1 MIKAALLASLCVLA
15 AAAANALPLTP
26 TRQVDFVTDE
36 GTWMALDVA
45 PDSKTI
51 LFDLLGDIYAIESSG
66 GTARPLMTGLAFDA
80 NPVFSPN
87 GRHIAFVSDR
97 SGANNVWI
105 ASADGTNPRQI
116 SHDDGAGLWTSP
128 SWSADGEYI
137 YASRMV
143 HSTLA
148 FEVFMFNKD
157 GGKGVQITKAKP
169 NGTESFDARRNV
181 LGAVGSPDGRYLYF
195 SSKIGTTWTDKEPP
209 HWSITRRDLR
219 TGNDEE
225 IIRSAGGAMQPAL
238 SHDGARLVYASRY
251 QNDTG
256 LRIRDLATG
265 EDQWLLYPID
275 RDGHNGGYY
284 ANLLPRYTFTHDD
297 RSLIL
302 SVGGKIRRLDIQT
315 GLLSDIPFIAH
326 VQLDVGPQT
335 RVEQR
340 EETGPVRVRVIQ
352 TPRQSPDGKSIVF
365 SALGQLYR
373 LELKP
378 DARPRALGAGYQ
390 PSWSP
395 DGSSIVFVAWTARD
409 GGQIWSMPASG
420 RGARK
425 QLTKAPAFYT
435 EPVFSP
441 DGKRVLALRA
451 SHYDRLRTRTEID
464 PSRATDIIRLP
475 AGGGEPQ
482 LVAHAYGARLLDF
495 GADPNLI
502 RFYTP
507 EGVKTLQLNEPSADP
522 RRVAVIETRHASQY
536 VEAPGAA
543 DDVRLSPDGRWALAR
558 SASQLYL
565 VAVPPVIGSE
575 PQVVNLKS
583 PTTPVVKLTSIGA
596 DYFGWSDGGRTIT
609 WSVGASFRRIPL
621 SSLAEAEKTA
631 ERYDAV
637 VELQRDVPQGT
648 VVLRGATVITMRGD
662 EVLRGADIVVVNDR
676 IVAVGPQGNVA
687 IPVGATVRDLSGKFV
702 VPGFIDTH
710 AHWVEI
716 RREILEPNHWSLLAN
731 LAYGVTSGLDV
742 QPFTIDVF
750 AYQDMI
756 DAGLML
762 GPRAYSTG
770 PGVFVNSEIN
780 SEVDARNVL
789 TRYRDYYR
797 TRNIKSYMVGGRKE
811 RQFMIQGAAALG
823 MMPTT
828 EGASD
833 LHLDLTHALDGFAG
847 NEHALPISPL
857 RKDVVQLFAQTRT
870 AYTPTLGVVYGA
882 RPAYAELI
890 IRHVP
895 QDEPKLRRFM
905 PEGVIEAETRTRKW
919 SRPQDQAYPSLA
931 ADALAIQR
939 AGGLVGM
946 GSHGEV
952 QGIDYHWELEAYAS
966 GGATPHEV
974 LRAATIGSS
983 EVIGRAAEL
992 GSIEAGKFA
1001 DLLILDRD
1009 PLADIVNTQSLRF
1022 VMKNGRLYDAETLDE
1037 VWPRQKPLE
1046 AQWFWSE
1053 APTGERR

>member
-1 MIKAALLASLCVLA
+1 MIKGALLASLGVWTA
-15 AAAANALPLTP
+15 TANALPLTP

-45 PDSKTI
+45 PDNKTI
-51 LFDLLGDIYAIESSG
+51 LFDLLGDIYAIDSSG

-80 NPVFSPN
+80 NPVFSPD
-87 GRHIAFVSDR
+87 GRYIAFVSDR
-97 SGANNVWI
+97 SGANNLWI
-105 ASADGTNPRQI
+105 AARDGSNPRQLSRDEGTVI
-116 SHDDGAGLWTSP
+116 WTSP

-157 GGKGVQITKAKP
+157 GGRGVQVTKAKP
-169 NGTESFDARRNV
+169 SGTESSDTRRNV
-181 LGAVGSPDGRYLYF
+181 LGAVASPDGRYLYF

-219 TGNDEE
+219 TGKDEE
-225 IIRSAGGAMQPAL
+225 IIRSGGGAMQPVL
-238 SHDGARLVYASRY
+238 SHDGGRLVYASRY

-284 ANLLPRYTFTHDD
+284 ANLLPRYAFAHDD

-302 SVGGKIRRLDIQT
+302 SVGGKIRRLDLQT
-315 GLLSDIPFIAH
+315 RSLSDIPFRAH

-373 LELKP
+373 LELKS
-378 DARPRALGAGYQ
+378 DAKPRALGAGFQ

-395 DGSSIVFVAWTARD
+395 DGGSIAFVTWTARD

-425 QLTKAPAFYT
+425 QLTKSPAFYT

-441 DGKRVLALRA
+441 DGKSVLALRA
-451 SHYDRLRTRTEID
+451 SHYDRLRTRMETD

-475 AGGGEPQ
+475 AGGGESQ
-482 LVAHAYGARLLDF
+482 LVAHAYGARFLDF
-495 GADPNLI
+495 GAKPDLI
-502 RFYTP
+502 RFYSP

-522 RRVAVIETRHASQY
+522 RRVAVIETRHANQY
-536 VEAPGAA
+536 VEGPGAA
-543 DDVRLSPDGRWALAR
+543 DEVRLSPDGRWALAR

-565 VAVPPVIGSE
+565 VAVPPAIGSE

-583 PTTPVVKLTSIGA
+583 PTTSVVKLTSIGA
-596 DYFGWSDGGRTIT
+596 DYFSWSDGGRTIT

-621 SSLAEAEKTA
+621 SSLADAEKTA

-637 VELQRDVPQGT
+637 VELQRDVPRGT
-648 VVLRGATVITMRGD
+648 IVLRGATVITMHGD

-676 IVAVGPQGNVA
+676 IAAVGAQGDVT
-687 IPVGATVRDLSGKFV
+687 IPVGATVRDITGKFV

-716 RREILEPNHWSLLAN
+716 RREIPELNHWSLLAN
-731 LAYGVTSGLDV
+731 LAYGVTTGLDV
-742 QPFTIDVF
+742 QPFTVDVF

-780 SEVDARNVL
+780 SEDNARNVL

-811 RQFMIQGAAALG
+811 RQFMIQGASALG

-833 LHLDLTHALDGFAG
+833 LRLDLTHALDGFAG

-857 RKDVVQLFAQTRT
+857 RKDVIQLFAQTRT

-882 RPAYAELI
+882 RPASAELI

-895 QDEPKLRRFM
+895 QNEPKLRRFL
-905 PEGVIEAETRTRKW
+905 PDGVIDLKTRTRKW
-919 SRPQDQAYPSLA
+919 SRPEDQVYPSLA

-952 QGIDYHWELEAYAS
+952 QGIGYHWELEAYAA

-1037 VWPRQKPLE
+1037 VWPRQQPLQ

-1053 APTGERR
+1053 APQATRL

>member
-1 MIKAALLASLCVLA
+1 MIKGALVACLGVWAGGVS
-15 AAAANALPLTP
+15 NALPLTP
-26 TRQVDFVTDE
+26 TRQLDFVTDE

-45 PDSKTI
+45 PDDGTI
-51 LFDLLGDIYAIESSG
+51 LFDLLGDIYAIDSSG
-66 GTARPLMTGLAFDA
+66 GTARPFMTGLAFDA
-80 NPVFSPN
+80 NPVFSPD
-87 GRHIAFVSDR
+87 GQHIAFVSDR
-97 SGANNVWI
+97 SGANNLWI
-105 ASADGTNPRQI
+105 AATDGSNPRQL
-116 SHDDGAGLWTSP
+116 SRDDGAVVWTSP

-143 HSTLA
+143 HSALA
-148 FEVFMFNKD
+148 FEVFMFHKD
-157 GGKGVQITKAKP
+157 GGKGVQVTKAKP
-169 NGTESFDARRNV
+169 NGTESFDTRRNV
-181 LGAVGSPDGRYLYF
+181 LGAVASPDGRYLYF
-195 SSKIGTTWTDKEPP
+195 CSKIGTTWTDKEPP

-219 TGNDEE
+219 AGKDEE

-238 SHDGARLVYASRY
+238 SHDGERLVYASRY
-251 QNDTG
+251 RNGTG
-256 LRIRDLATG
+256 LRIRELATG
-265 EDQWLLYPID
+265 EDRWLLYPID
-275 RDGHNGGYY
+275 RDGYNGGYY
-284 ANLLPRYTFTHDD
+284 ANLLPRYVFTHDD

-302 SVGGKIRRLDIQT
+302 SVGGKIRRLEIQT
-315 GLLSDIPFIAH
+315 RSLSDIPFTAH

-335 RVEQR
+335 RIEQR

-373 LELKP
+373 LELKQHSKP
-378 DARPRALGAGYQ
+378 QALGAGYQ

-395 DGSSIVFVAWTARD
+395 DGRSIVFVTWTARD
-409 GGQIWSMPASG
+409 GGQIWTMPASG

-425 QLTKAPAFYT
+425 QLTQAPAFYT
-435 EPVFSP
+435 EPMFSP
-441 DGKRVLALRA
+441 DGKRVVALRA
-451 SHYDRLRTRTEID
+451 SHHDRLRTRTEMD

-475 AGGGEPQ
+475 ASGGESQ
-482 LVAHAYGARLLDF
+482 LVAHAYGARLLDV

-502 RFYTP
+502 RFYSS
-507 EGVKTLQLNEPSADP
+507 EGVKTLALNEPSAEP
-522 RRVAVIETRHASQY
+522 RRVVAIEARHFSQY
-536 VEAPGAA
+536 VEAPGAV

-565 VAVPPVIGSE
+565 VAVPPVTGTAS
-575 PQVVNLKS
+575 PVVNLKS
-583 PTTPVVKLTSIGA
+583 PTTSVVKLTSIGS
-596 DYFGWSDGGRTIT
+596 DYFGWADGGRTIT
-609 WSVGASFRRIPL
+609 WSIGASFRRIPL
-621 SSLAEAEKTA
+621 SRLAEPEKAA

-637 VELQRDVPQGT
+637 VELPRDVPQGT

-662 EVLRGADIVVVNDR
+662 EVLRDAEIVVVNDR
-676 IVAVGPQGNVA
+676 IAAVGPRGNVE
-687 IPVGATVRDLSGKFV
+687 IPVGATVRDVSGKFIA
-702 VPGFIDTH
+702 PGFIDTH
-710 AHWVEI
+710 AHWSQI
-716 RREILEPNHWSLLAN
+716 RREIPEPNHWSLLAN

-742 QPFTIDVF
+742 QPFTVDVF

-770 PGVFVNSEIN
+770 PGVFVNSEID
-780 SEVDARNVL
+780 SDVDARSVL

-811 RQFMIQGAAALG
+811 RQVMIQGASALG

-833 LHLDLTHALDGFAG
+833 LRLNLTHALDGFAG

-857 RKDVVQLFAQTRT
+857 RKDVVQLFAQARI
-870 AYTPTLGVVYGA
+870 AYTPTLGVAYGA
-882 RPAYAELI
+882 RPAYAEMI
-890 IRHVP
+890 IRHIP
-895 QDEPKLRRFM
+895 QDQPKLRRFM
-905 PEGVIEAETRTRKW
+905 PEGEIDTKTRTRKW
-919 SRPQDQAYPSLA
+919 SRPQDQVYPSLA

-939 AGGLVGM
+939 AGGLVGI

-1009 PLADIVNTQSLRF
+1009 PLDDIVNTQSLRF
-1022 VMKNGRLYDAETLDE
+1022 VMKNGRLYDADTLDE

-1053 APTGERR
+1053 APQAAGL

>member
-1 MIKAALLASLCVLA
+1 MIKGALVACLGVWA
-15 AAAANALPLTP
+15 AASNALPLTP

-45 PDSKTI
+45 PDNKTI
-51 LFDLLGDIYAIESSG
+51 LFDLLGDIYAIDATG

-80 NPVFSPN
+80 NPVFSPD

-97 SGANNVWI
+97 SGANNLWI
-105 ASADGTNPRQI
+105 AATDGGNPRQL
-116 SHDDGAGLWTSP
+116 SRDDGAVVWTSP

-148 FEVFMFNKD
+148 FEVFMFNKE
-157 GGKGVQITKAKP
+157 GGKGLQVTKAKP

-181 LGAVGSPDGRYLYF
+181 LGAVVAPDRRYLYF

-219 TGNDEE
+219 TGKDEE

-238 SHDGARLVYASRY
+238 SHDGTRLVYASRY
-251 QNDTG
+251 RNETG
-256 LRIRDLATG
+256 LRIRELATG
-265 EDQWLLYPID
+265 EDQWLLFPID
-275 RDGHNGGYY
+275 RDGYNGGYY
-284 ANLLPRYTFTHDD
+284 ANLLPRYVFAHDD

-302 SVGGKIRRLDIQT
+302 SVGGKIRRLDVQT
-315 GLLSDIPFIAH
+315 RSLSDIPFTAH

-373 LELKP
+373 LELKR
-378 DARPRALGAGYQ
+378 DAEPRALGAGFQ

-395 DGSSIVFVAWTARD
+395 DGSRIVFVTWTARD
-409 GGQIWSMPASG
+409 GGQIWTMPASG

-435 EPVFSP
+435 EPMFSP
-441 DGKRVLALRA
+441 DGKHVLALRA
-451 SHYDRLRTRTEID
+451 SHYDRLRTRTEMD

-475 AGGGEPQ
+475 AAGGESQ
-482 LVAHAYGARLLDF
+482 LVAHAYGARLLDVSD
-495 GADPNLI
+495 DPNLI
-502 RFYTP
+502 RFYSP
-507 EGVKTLQLNEPSADP
+507 EGVKTLQLNESSADP
-522 RRVAVIETRHASQY
+522 RRVVAVEARHFSQY
-536 VEAPGAA
+536 VEAPGAV

-565 VAVPPVIGSE
+565 VAVPPETGSA
-575 PQVVNLKS
+575 PPVVNLKS

-596 DYFGWSDGGRTIT
+596 DYFGWADGGRTIT

-621 SSLAEAEKTA
+621 SSLAEAETKA

-637 VELQRDVPQGT
+637 VELPRDVPQGAI
-648 VVLRGATVITMRGD
+648 VLRGATVITMRGD
-662 EVLRGADIVVVNDR
+662 EILRGADIVVVNDR
-676 IVAVGPQGNVA
+676 IAAVGSQGNVE
-687 IPVGATVRDLSGKFV
+687 IPVGATVRDVSGKFV

-710 AHWVEI
+710 AHWFEI
-716 RREILEPNHWSLLAN
+716 KREILAPDHWSLLAN

-742 QPFTIDVF
+742 QPFTVDIF

-811 RQFMIQGAAALG
+811 RQLMIQGAGALG

-833 LHLDLTHALDGFAG
+833 LRLGLTHALDGFAG

-857 RKDVVQLFAQTRT
+857 RKDVIQLFAQTRT
-870 AYTPTLGVVYGA
+870 AYTPTLGVAYGA
-882 RPAYAELI
+882 RPAYAEMI

-895 QDEPKLRRFM
+895 QDQPKLRRFM
-905 PEGVIEAETRTRKW
+905 PEGEIDAKTRTRKW

-939 AGGLVGM
+939 AGGLVGI

-1022 VMKNGRLYDAETLDE
+1022 VMKNGRLYDADTLDE

-1053 APTGERR
+1053 APQATSF